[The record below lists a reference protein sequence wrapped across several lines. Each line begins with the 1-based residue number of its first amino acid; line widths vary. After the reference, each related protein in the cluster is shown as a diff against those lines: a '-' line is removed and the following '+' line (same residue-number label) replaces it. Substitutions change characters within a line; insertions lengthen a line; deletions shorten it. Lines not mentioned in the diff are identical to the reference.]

1 MNFVNIDGFIL
12 RYFRQ
17 GRFTDFDCNA
27 ETVSKPQK
35 WVNLISI
42 KLNTDKLLYKQ
53 TIRTE
58 NKLWKYCQVK
68 AELKLEIK
76 QRMLELFCIRNFCII
91 YFFFSRLF
99 NFPHCLSLKWK
110 VLKLKFPAKANCMHT
125 QKLKKTWSSF
135 RLAFLDCS
143 WITLLWYFSQCY
155 KMTPWYA
162 FVWARLDSF
171 ENSNKNQ
178 GTCLGKN

>member
-12 RYFRQ
+12 CYFCQ
-17 GRFTDFDCNA
+17 GRFTDFDCNV
-27 ETVSKPQK
+27 ERVSKPQK

-58 NKLWKYCQVK
+58 NKLWKYRQVK

-76 QRMLELFCIRNFCII
+76 QTMLELFCIRNFCII
-91 YFFFSRLF
+91 IFFFGRLF
-99 NFPHCLSLKWK
+99 NFPHFLSLTWK
-110 VLKLKFPAKANCMHT
+110 VLRLKFPAKANCMHT

-135 RLAFLDCS
+135 RLAFLDCKQLNNS
-143 WITLLWYFSQCY
+143 FVVLFSVLQNDTMICI
-155 KMTPWYA
+155 
-162 FVWARLDSF
+162 
-171 ENSNKNQ
+171 
-178 GTCLGKN
+178 CLSEAW